1 NKGNHWAEHVAELAV
16 LRLEMR
22 ARFNASAMGQPE
34 PFANS
39 LDATLRAM
47 WQRWCAG
54 LPPTPM
60 NE

>member
-1 NKGNHWAEHVAELAV
+1 V

-39 LDATLRAM
+39 LEATLRAM
-47 WQRWCAG
+47 WLRWCAG